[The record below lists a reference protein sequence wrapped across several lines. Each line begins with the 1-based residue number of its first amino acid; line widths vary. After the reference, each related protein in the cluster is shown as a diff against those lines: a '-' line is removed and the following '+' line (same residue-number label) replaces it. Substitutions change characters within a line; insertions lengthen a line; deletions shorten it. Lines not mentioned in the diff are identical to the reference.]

1 MAQVTEGQGERKE
14 GVASRE
20 NVEGSIVSG
29 SQMEQGV
36 VGDGGGQV
44 EGSEGGDDGSQVKKK
59 EAVVV
64 EEGGKTGDKGGE
76 FSLSPTLLS

>member
-29 SQMEQGV
+29 SQGV